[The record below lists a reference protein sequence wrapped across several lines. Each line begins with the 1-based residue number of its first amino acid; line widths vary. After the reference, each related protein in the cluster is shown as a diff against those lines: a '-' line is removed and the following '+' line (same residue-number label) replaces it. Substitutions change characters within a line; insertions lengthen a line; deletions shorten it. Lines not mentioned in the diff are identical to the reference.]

1 MGLGVDALR
10 GASGGAEPSA
20 EPPQPPR
27 SGVGSSDSVLI
38 ILAVAAV
45 VALGIGF
52 RFFTRSNLWAD
63 EALTVNIAQLPLSQL
78 SHALRQDGAP
88 PLYYVLLH
96 LWMRAFG
103 SSDAGARGLS
113 GVFGVL
119 TLIPAWF
126 AGRRLD
132 ERRIRA
138 GRQEPGTRTVAWALV
153 LLLAVSPFAIRY
165 STEVRMYSLV
175 MLLVFLGYLAVMRLI
190 ERFTV
195 TRFLC
200 VAVIAALLLYTH
212 YWALGLLATTGVV
225 LAAVGLRGPLGLRRN
240 AWITIGAIAVGSLA
254 FLPWVPN
261 FLYQVHHTGT
271 PWGAPVSL
279 TGSPAEALGAFG
291 GNVHVVGWALLMM
304 ALLAVFA
311 LGIDRRHLAVDLW
324 SVRGVRLEAGLAA
337 GILAVGLAI
346 ARLSGTTFE
355 GRYASTMFP
364 LFLMVAAFGVTVF
377 VSKPVR
383 YGVLVLLVLVGLW
396 GGASNAFRNRT
407 QAFQSA
413 NAIKAGARAGD
424 LVVYCPDSIGT
435 DVSRLIPSDLK
446 QVSFPSMHA
455 PGRINWVDYKQ
466 RVEHTNPVAFAQS
479 LNQRAGRDH
488 NIWFVYEPGQPIVD
502 QPCNKVADALT
513 FLRGQRTQLV
523 EPDTY
528 FFEHQGLYRYPA
540 A

>member
-10 GASGGAEPSA
+10 GASGGTDPTAAPSS
-20 EPPQPPR
+20 PPR
-27 SGVGSSDSVLI
+27 SAGSSDSVLV
-38 ILAVAAV
+38 ILAVASV
-45 VALGIGF
+45 VALGIGL
-52 RFFTRSNLWAD
+52 RFYTLSNLWAD
-63 EALTVNIAQLPLSQL
+63 EALTVNVAHLPLSDL

-88 PLYYVLLH
+88 PLYYALLH
-96 LWMRAFG
+96 LWMRGFG
-103 SSDAGARGLS
+103 SSDVSARALS
-113 GVFGVL
+113 GLFGVL
-119 TLIPAWF
+119 ALIPAWF

-138 GRQEPGTRTVAWALV
+138 GRQEQGTRTVAWALV

-165 STEVRMYSLV
+165 STEVRMYSLMV
-175 MLLVFLGYLAVMRLI
+175 LLVFLGYLAVMRLV
-190 ERFTV
+190 ERFSV
-195 TRFLC
+195 TRFVG

-212 YWALGLLATTGVV
+212 YWALGLLATTCAVLVV
-225 LAAVGLRGPLGLRRN
+225 VGLRGPVKTRRN
-240 AWITIGAIAVGSLA
+240 AWITIAAIAVGGLA
-254 FLPWVPN
+254 FIPWIPN

-311 LGIDRRHLAVDLW
+311 LGIDGRHLAVDLW
-324 SVRGVRLEAGLAA
+324 SQRGVRLEAGLAA
-337 GILAVGLAI
+337 AILAVGLAI

-355 GRYASTMFP
+355 GRYAATMFP

-377 VSKPVR
+377 VSKPIR

-396 GGASNAFRNRT
+396 GGGSNAFRNRT

-413 NAIKAGARAGD
+413 NAIKAGAHSGD
-424 LVVYCPDSIGT
+424 LVVYCPDYIGT
-435 DVSRLIPSDLK
+435 DVSRLLPSDLD

-455 PGRINWVDYKQ
+455 PGRIDWVDYKH
-466 RVEHTNPVAFAQS
+466 RVEHMDTLAFARS
-479 LNQRAGRDH
+479 LDRRAGRDH

-502 QPCNKVADALT
+502 QPCTKVADALT

-540 A
+540 L